1 MGKMPSFLVIG
12 CGSIG
17 RRHIANL
24 QQLGVKDITGL
35 DISEERRKQTED
47 ELGIATV
54 SAVEQGWET
63 NPAVAVIT
71 TPTSL
76 HIPMATE
83 AAKRGCHL
91 FIEKPLGDGMS
102 GVAELLKEIK
112 QHGLV
117 TLVGCNMRFHHGPA
131 TIKDLLAENAI
142 GQIISAH
149 LDAGQYLPDWH
160 PWEDYRQLYAA
171 NASMGGGVVLDGIHE
186 IDYARWLF
194 GEIDT
199 IYAQGG
205 KLSSLEIDTEE
216 TVDILMKTAAGHS
229 VSIHMDYVQR
239 MLSRTCKIIG
249 EEGTISWD
257 INQGEV
263 RLFKAAD
270 KEWHSYP
277 NPPDYDINQ
286 MYVDELAHF
295 LRCIDGQELPI
306 LDVADAARVLEIT
319 LAAKES
325 MLSGNVGALSS

>member
-1 MGKMPSFLVIG
+1 
-12 CGSIG
+12 
-17 RRHIANL
+17 
-24 QQLGVKDITGL
+24 
-35 DISEERRKQTED
+35 
-47 ELGIATV
+47 
-54 SAVEQGWET
+54 
-63 NPAVAVIT
+63 
-71 TPTSL
+71 
-76 HIPMATE
+76 MATE